1 MRCWGIQGW
10 TNLARAARLFEC
22 SMVVS
27 ISPFI
32 WMWQA
37 NHTAFLESEFLMK
50 CRKNRKG
57 MERFCST
64 TIPTFRCLIHHAPKL
79 ATRHG
84 SIGLH
89 RLHAKCPKNQLSH
102 MLHNCVDNIYIYS
115 LLYIYIHTFKYTYD
129 LTSTWLDYMIWYIY
143 IYIHNNGKPDEFLRR
158 PSHVAEKGGP
168 QDEVLPQGLV
178 QGRSWT
184 NSDGFNVDWAL
195 NQQIWWFR
203 GIFCCWFMTLNHS
216 YWLTG

>member
-115 LLYIYIHTFKYTYD
+115 LLYIYIYIH
-129 LTSTWLDYMIWYIY
+129 LNIHMIWLRHGWTIWYDMIY
-143 IYIHNNGKPDEFLRR
+143 IYIFTTMENPMSFF
-158 PSHVAEKGGP
+158 AGP
-168 QDEVLPQGLV
+168 ATWRKREGPKMKYCLKAWFRADLGHIPMVLTWIEH
-178 QGRSWT
+178 WT
-184 NSDGFNVDWAL
+184 NKYGDSVGFFVADLW
-195 NQQIWWFR
+195 
-203 GIFCCWFMTLNHS
+203 H
-216 YWLTG
+216 